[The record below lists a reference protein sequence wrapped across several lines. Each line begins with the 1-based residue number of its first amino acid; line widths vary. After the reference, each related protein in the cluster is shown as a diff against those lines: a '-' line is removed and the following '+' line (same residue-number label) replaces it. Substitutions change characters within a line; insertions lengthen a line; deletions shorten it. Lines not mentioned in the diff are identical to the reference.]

1 MIQKK
6 IHRPECWIENKTSR
20 FEPAQIIDHEPK
32 MAHTEEDTKEDT
44 NHEDCE
50 DGSIP
55 HWIDLYIHTVLT
67 LDCMYLCMYQCINV

>member
-20 FEPAQIIDHEPK
+20 FELAQIIDHEPK

-55 HWIDLYIHTVLT
+55 HWMAGDSWHSSKIIHPR
-67 LDCMYLCMYQCINV
+67 YRG

>member
-1 MIQKK
+1 
-6 IHRPECWIENKTSR
+6 
-20 FEPAQIIDHEPK
+20 

-55 HWIDLYIHTVLT
+55 HWIDGRGFVALK
-67 LDCMYLCMYQCINV
+67 